1 MNAGLTFD
9 STMDLLLFV
18 AIAFHLFMARFF
30 PACLPKPLPQ
40 LEGEAGQL
48 VAKTG
53 VLRTVSS
60 GDGSQWKECYNE
72 KTGDRSKP
80 TLKKTHLPVL
90 LHHRKCTPHI
100 SSWLT

>member
-1 MNAGLTFD
+1 MGRSGAPYACGGDHLNVD
-9 STMDLLLFV
+9 CPDDLSVTGPARAV
-18 AIAFHLFMARFF
+18 AAV
-30 PACLPKPLPQ
+30 
-40 LEGEAGQL
+40 LEGAAGQL

-90 LHHRKCTPHI
+90 LHHRKCTPQI
-100 SSWLT
+100 SPWLT